1 MAEEL
6 RLLSFPLQRVW
17 APSLVGGTKIP
28 HTTWCGQNF
37 QEKLSK
43 GRNNFISRLSDS
55 NKLTSSL
62 DFFRSQWGQNLLVFT
77 AEGGELACQELFGIQ
92 FMKELQSVLITVSR
106 VWC

>member
-28 HTTWCGQNF
+28 HTVWCGQNF

-43 GRNNFISRLSDS
+43 GRNNFISGLSDS

-62 DFFRSQWGQNLLVFT
+62 DFFRSQWSQNLLVFT
-77 AEGGELACQELFGIQ
+77 AEGGELACQEIFGIQ